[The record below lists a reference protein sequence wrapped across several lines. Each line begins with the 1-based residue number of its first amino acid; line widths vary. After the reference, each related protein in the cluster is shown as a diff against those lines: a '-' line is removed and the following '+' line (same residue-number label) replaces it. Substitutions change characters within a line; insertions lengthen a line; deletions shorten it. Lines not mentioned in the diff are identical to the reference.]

1 MLLRT
6 LVLKD
11 TLPGK
16 RVPGP
21 KDLNVGG
28 NADTPTHFTGLT
40 VHIDVLKALRCLV
53 LKTSLMLNKNPRF
66 LNLI

>member
-6 LVLKD
+6 RVLKD

-21 KDLNVGG
+21 NDLNVGG
-28 NADTPTHFTGLT
+28 NDTPTHFKGLT

-53 LKTSLMLNKNPRF
+53 LKTSLMLNKNPMF